1 MEPLELVTTFVLV
14 CRALGFNTRIVLN
27 FDITP
32 LKPPA
37 ENATKPV
44 KPDPI
49 PEPVKED
56 KKEKPKSK
64 KSKRAASDSEGEE
77 DVEEKPSKKSLSAKI
92 SQKSNRSCSR
102 SISAKLAEA
111 SKRKSSIQK
120 PSNSKS
126 ASSNEREEEM
136 IRKINKKYP
145 TKIEEKDVQEKP
157 SGSKKRKSEES
168 TGPSTGKGSKS
179 TKITN
184 PKFHYWSE
192 VYLETDKKWVCV
204 DLETGRINSPP
215 DIESKLSKPL
225 YYIVSIDNMGNMKV
239 QRQYILKNIYTEKV
253 KTQFKKVLNFL

>member
-56 KKEKPKSK
+56 KKEKSKSK
-64 KSKRAASDSEGEE
+64 KFKRAASDSEGEE
-77 DVEEKPSKKSLSAKI
+77 DFEEKASKTSLSAKI

-111 SKRKSSIQK
+111 SKRKSSTQK
-120 PSNSKS
+120 PLNSKS

-145 TKIEEKDVQEKP
+145 TKEEEKDFQEKP
-157 SGSKKRKSEES
+157 SGSRKQKSEES
-168 TGPSTGKGSKS
+168 ARPSTGKGSKS

-184 PKFHYWSE
+184 SKFHYWSE

-239 QRQYILKNIYTEKV
+239 QRQYAKCFILLNIFTVNSILKI
-253 KTQFKKVLNFL
+253 